1 MATACA
7 AKFITSSICL
17 SVNMRHLGGTILS
30 LRRLTRRVRHDR
42 TLAPVLPPELAV
54 PVAFLQI
61 RIMD

>member
-42 TLAPVLPPELAV
+42 TELAV